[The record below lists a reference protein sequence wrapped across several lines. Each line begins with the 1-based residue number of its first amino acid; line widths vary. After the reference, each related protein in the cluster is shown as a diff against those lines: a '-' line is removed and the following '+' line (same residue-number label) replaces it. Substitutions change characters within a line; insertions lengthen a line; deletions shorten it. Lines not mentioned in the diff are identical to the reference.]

1 MIAGLVLA
9 ACGDRSWN
17 GKSIEGLMPKLEFE
31 LVSETGE
38 SVTEAVFAGRPVA
51 VYFGFTHC
59 PDICPATLARLV
71 AASRRLPEPMQQELQ
86 LAFIS
91 VDPGRDGP
99 QQLADYTSAFSERML
114 GLTGDT
120 EHLRELM
127 HRYRATFG
135 YDDKRPDGSY
145 DVSHS
150 SAIYVF
156 DAAGEPRLMLL
167 DRLDVAEIEADLRRL
182 LSAEAKRADRA

>member
-1 MIAGLVLA
+1 
-9 ACGDRSWN
+9 
-17 GKSIEGLMPKLEFE
+17 MPKLEFE
-31 LVSETGE
+31 LTSETGE
-38 SVTEAVFAGRPVA
+38 TVTESVFAGRPVA

-71 AASRRLPEPMQQELQ
+71 AAVRRLPEPMQQELQ

-91 VDPGRDGP
+91 VDPERDGP

-114 GLTGDT
+114 GLTGNPK
-120 EHLRELM
+120 HLRELM

-135 YDDKRPDGSY
+135 YDDKQPDGSY

-167 DRLDVAEIEADLRRL
+167 DRLDVTEIEADLRRL
-182 LSAEAKRADRA
+182 LSTEAKSADGADGA